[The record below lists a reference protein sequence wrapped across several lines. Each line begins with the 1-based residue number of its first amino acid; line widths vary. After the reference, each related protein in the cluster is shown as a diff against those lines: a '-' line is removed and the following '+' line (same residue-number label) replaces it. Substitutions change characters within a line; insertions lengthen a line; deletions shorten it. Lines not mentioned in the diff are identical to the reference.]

1 MTDTSL
7 TEAVDSWTAQAVM
20 ASGYLARL
28 YRGLGD
34 ERQADLAAQACGSC
48 GERAQRLGLVARIA
62 ALDTTFT
69 LEHPEETIGE
79 EKAWQL
85 LVGAHAGLHAFLGL
99 VDGDEQGRATGASKA
114 FHEAL
119 RGYRTAFPEEMTIP
133 GIRKAIDA
141 AARHSAE
148 AFPCSAGA
156 GTAEEKSGLPGR
168 LFEELLKET
177 GECRFV

>member
-99 VDGDEQGRATGASKA
+99 VDGDEQGRATG
-114 FHEAL
+114 EP
-119 RGYRTAFPEEMTIP
+119 GEFPIGGKGAPAP
-133 GIRKAIDA
+133 GVPGQRQQD
-141 AARHSAE
+141 
-148 AFPCSAGA
+148 GG
-156 GTAEEKSGLPGR
+156 GTDKING
-168 LFEELLKET
+168 
-177 GECRFV
+177 V